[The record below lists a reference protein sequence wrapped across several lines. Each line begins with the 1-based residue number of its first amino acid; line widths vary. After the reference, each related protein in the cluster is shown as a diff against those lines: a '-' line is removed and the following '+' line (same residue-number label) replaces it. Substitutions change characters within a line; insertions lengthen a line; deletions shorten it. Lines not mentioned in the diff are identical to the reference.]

1 MDSSDNAG
9 SEYAW
14 GQFVRYVNL
23 QRGEL
28 SAARKSDPIRS
39 AAMVEAVEESHRAAA
54 AEILRSRG
62 IR

>member
-1 MDSSDNAG
+1 MDTPDNVGSDDAR
-9 SEYAW
+9 
-14 GQFVRYVNL
+14 GQFVRYFNL

-28 SAARKSDPIRS
+28 SAARKSDPIRF

-54 AEILRSRG
+54 AEILRRWG